1 MKLKLIFV
9 LFMATLLITG
19 ILLGSCTSA
28 SAVTP
33 LETTYNLYRID
44 NRSRLIT
51 TMTIFNQIGTSFR
64 IQGDRWDGSGNING
78 MEGYYDWR
86 FLDGKT
92 GRTTFTVQSDG
103 SLIGHV
109 QGSGI
114 NWVYIAIPQTKLQPL
129 PEPKQIFALASS
141 WVSPVRDKN
150 NPCQGAL
157 VAMTYFCGGGSEWP
171 YVCCPKE
178 APYLNHCDCKCYSS
192 SEFDCKSYSHCKE
205 Q

>member
-1 MKLKLIFV
+1 MKLKLISV
-9 LFMATLLITG
+9 LSMATLLITG
-19 ILLGSCTSA
+19 ILLSSHTPA

-33 LETTYNLYRID
+33 LETTYNLYRLD

-64 IQGDRWDGSGNING
+64 IQGDRWDGSGNIDG
-78 MEGYYDWR
+78 MQGYYDWR
-86 FLDGKT
+86 FLDGRT

-114 NWVYIAIPQTKLQPL
+114 DWVYIAIPHRKLQPL
-129 PEPKQIFALASS
+129 PEPKQVFPLTSS
-141 WVSPVRDKN
+141 WVSPVRDRN

-157 VAMTYFCGGGSEWP
+157 AAMTYFCGGGSEWP

-192 SEFDCKSYSHCKE
+192 PEFDCKSYSQCKE
-205 Q
+205 

>member
-1 MKLKLIFV
+1 MKPKLIFV
-9 LFMATLLITG
+9 SLMEILLITG
-19 ILLGSCTSA
+19 ILLSSHTPA

-33 LETTYNLYRID
+33 LETTYSLYRID

-51 TMTIFNQIGTSFR
+51 TMTIFNQQGNSFR
-64 IQGDRWDGSGNING
+64 IQGDRWDGTGNING
-78 MEGYYDWR
+78 TQGYYDWR
-86 FLDGKT
+86 FLDGRT

-114 NWVYIAIPQTKLQPL
+114 DWVYIAIPQLKLRPL
-129 PEPKQIFALASS
+129 PEPKKVLPLATS
-141 WVSPVRDKN
+141 WVSTARDKN
-150 NPCQGAL
+150 NPCQDGL
-157 VAMTYFCGGGSEWP
+157 WAMTYFCGGGSEWP

-205 Q
+205 